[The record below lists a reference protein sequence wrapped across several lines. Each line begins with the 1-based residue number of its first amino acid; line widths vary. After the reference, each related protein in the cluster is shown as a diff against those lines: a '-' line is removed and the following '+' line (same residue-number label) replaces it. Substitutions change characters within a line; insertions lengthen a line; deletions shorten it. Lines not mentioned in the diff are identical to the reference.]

1 MDVHGSLS
9 YFLKISWYFI
19 FSKDK
24 KNYTRIAFKL
34 KVSNGRS
41 LIQTRLQ
48 NNTWQSTKFYILF
61 LFMLVTVYFVVIIFM
76 RYKDK
81 NINQIYAICNQR
93 VTCKIQVKTNWH
105 RGARIG
111 EAGW

>member
-1 MDVHGSLS
+1 MDVRGSLS

-24 KNYTRIAFKL
+24 KNYIRIASKL
-34 KVSNGRS
+34 KVSNGRN

-48 NNTWQSTKFYILF
+48 KNTWQSTKFYILF
-61 LFMLVTVYFVVIIFM
+61 LFMLVTAYFVIMIFM

-81 NINQIYAICNQR
+81 NIIKIYTICNQR
-93 VTCKIQVKTNWH
+93 VTSKIQFEINWH